1 MRWTQP
7 FALKIIIRVIFC
19 RIFYLFRDYLRFLFT
34 PLFFISVQY
43 QVVEVLGGEK
53 ILSCIWFGLVEKQ
66 KWNFLSE
73 HWWAIYSF
81 LLCTWWFLF
90 EAALHVI
97 IADYTLVPS
106 FLVLI
111 AYIPLN
117 LKFQVLVNE
126 ILMYVA
132 LTVLE
137 INFMVHLT
145 FIVTPATCFYVC

>member
-1 MRWTQP
+1 M
-7 FALKIIIRVIFC
+7 
-19 RIFYLFRDYLRFLFT
+19 
-34 PLFFISVQY
+34 
-43 QVVEVLGGEK
+43 
-53 ILSCIWFGLVEKQ
+53 
-66 KWNFLSE
+66 
-73 HWWAIYSF
+73 
-81 LLCTWWFLF
+81 
-90 EAALHVI
+90 HVI

-106 FLVLI
+106 FLI
-111 AYIPLN
+111 IIPYIPLN